1 MDPVFQRDDEI
12 KCNSKLL
19 TVYRFLKFRC
29 VGPDFLLDIYAHYA
43 YKYLMVACEVIRRL
57 EKAGFVNKGGRNHDK
72 LTHPDGR
79 VTIIHRHKGDIP
91 LGTLKAIE
99 RQTKVKLT

>member
-1 MDPVFQRDDEI
+1 MTAHELI
-12 KCNSKLL
+12 K
-19 TVYRFLKFRC
+19 
-29 VGPDFLLDIYAHYA
+29 
-43 YKYLMVACEVIRRL
+43 RL

-72 LTHPDGR
+72 LAHPDGR
-79 VTIIHRHKGDIP
+79 VTVVHRHKGNIP

>member
-1 MDPVFQRDDEI
+1 M
-12 KCNSKLL
+12 
-19 TVYRFLKFRC
+19 T
-29 VGPDFLLDIYAHYA
+29 AHELV
-43 YKYLMVACEVIRRL
+43 KRL

-72 LTHPDGR
+72 MTHPDGR
-79 VTIIHRHKGDIP
+79 VTVVRRHKGSIP

>member
-1 MDPVFQRDDEI
+1 M
-12 KCNSKLL
+12 
-19 TVYRFLKFRC
+19 T
-29 VGPDFLLDIYAHYA
+29 AHELV
-43 YKYLMVACEVIRRL
+43 KRL

-72 LTHPDGR
+72 LVHPDGR
-79 VTIIHRHKGDIP
+79 VTVVHRHKGSIP